1 MNSRRLARRTG
12 AATGPRLVRGC
23 SAAGELVHECSA
35 AGEHTAAGDLQPTQQ
50 RDRNDACLR
59 CTSRYLHCA
68 LSLPSLQACNRTWLA
83 ACLLFLLA
91 CHGIPSVLPDAS
103 FRGSAAK
110 HARLAVICAPRSLNI
125 AEYCI
130 RSHCYDKYRGYP
142 CTSLQLC
149 HLLSQELRIGAVQR
163 QLKSKGPKNKNS
175 SAAAAYRRGAREQ
188 VSPRATDRPPA

>member
-103 FRGSAAK
+103 LPVPEADGSTELHLSYK
-110 HARLAVICAPRSLNI
+110 LPFWEKAREITSSKVQSVLTSPRSRVRFAEESSRPFANI
-125 AEYCI
+125 LAH
-130 RSHCYDKYRGYP
+130 RNGLAQTVD
-142 CTSLQLC
+142 
-149 HLLSQELRIGAVQR
+149 
-163 QLKSKGPKNKNS
+163 
-175 SAAAAYRRGAREQ
+175 RRLVIYE
-188 VSPRATDRPPA
+188 

>member
-1 MNSRRLARRTG
+1 MSRSLLSRLVAALLLLRNSRRLVRRTG
-12 AATGPRLVRGC
+12 AASGPRMVRGC

-50 RDRNDACLR
+50 RNRNDACLR

-103 FRGSAAK
+103 FRGSGQTRASCSNLCSSLAK
-110 HARLAVICAPRSLNI
+110 YSGILHTEPLLRQIPRLPVHKFTAV
-125 AEYCI
+125 
-130 RSHCYDKYRGYP
+130 
-142 CTSLQLC
+142 
-149 HLLSQELRIGAVQR
+149 
-163 QLKSKGPKNKNS
+163 
-175 SAAAAYRRGAREQ
+175 
-188 VSPRATDRPPA
+188 PPALTGVAHRCGPAPTQIKGAKK